1 MLIGMGTEIGRQFLG
16 GPSAPALASFVTN
29 ANDAT
34 DVTAGNSWTFGGI
47 SFPAGRIVVGMF
59 GQGAATSSPGTVT
72 INGVT
77 ATLRH
82 TANTGVANNVMNVY
96 DADQAGGTGSVTVQ
110 WLTATGSRCGI
121 GVWSVGARAF
131 VSGYNNAA
139 PTDPSLVLSQN
150 TTAGD
155 TLIAIGWDD
164 AAGVSFTPTN
174 LTQNFDGFVES
185 NHRFAGGINANCTG
199 GTPET
204 FILDSSG
211 AGNLGV
217 SAVYR

>member
-1 MLIGMGTEIGRQFLG
+1 MLLHLG
-16 GPSAPALASFVTN
+16 LPMVGPVSTGPAPSQFVT
-29 ANDAT
+29 AASDAT
-34 DVTAGNSWTFGGI
+34 DVTAGNSWTFAGI
-47 SFPAGRIVVGMF
+47 TFPAGRIVLGLF

-82 TANTGVANNVMNVY
+82 TANTGTANNVMNIY

-110 WLTATGSRCGI
+110 WLTATGSRAGI
-121 GVWSVGARAF
+121 GVWGVGARSF
-131 VSGYNNAA
+131 ISGLNNSS

-150 TTAGD
+150 TNAGD

-164 AAGVSFTPTN
+164 AAGVTFSATG
-174 LTQNFDGFVES
+174 LTQNFDGYVES
-185 NHRFAGGINANCTG
+185 NHRFSGGFNGNCTG
-199 GTPET
+199 GAPET

-211 AGNLGV
+211 TGNLGV
-217 SAVYR
+217 SAVYRL